1 MPKDFSLDIPQSLM
15 DKANKNNRVLVIGLD
30 GLTFPILE
38 KLVHLGK
45 LPNFKGLMRN
55 GAYGMVACEPPYR
68 SWSGWASFMTGVN
81 IGKHGIS
88 NIEILRPD
96 NFKVVATDFTRMRG
110 CRTFWKIASDQGKR
124 VVVLTVPGTFPAEE
138 VNGIVVAG
146 HPVPTGT
153 RVFTH
158 PPELSSQLLASGF
171 DPNSHFD
178 FDNYDNNYRYL
189 DSISALALQLMADV
203 AWDLF
208 VVAFDTIDKFHHVLT
223 GGLAAME
230 NIYEYLDSLVG
241 RFLQAVDDR
250 TTMIICSD
258 HGMKEY
264 RRSFSTA
271 RWLHSQGYMKYR
283 QERKLASR
291 QKGQLIRERDG
302 LGRYLSYKGLKLYE
316 KVKLRFNIPS
326 LKVVKFPEWA
336 RESKQDMEKFDPVDR
351 IVSHAFTT
359 RLDNVCNCG
368 GIRIGGAV
376 AWGRPATE
384 EAYQALRD
392 EIIGKLKTITD
403 HQEGG
408 RPVVSQV
415 FKREELYKGRLIH
428 RQPDIVFLLED
439 GYYCERYSGDMSDIA
454 SPQLFEDYPEP
465 KVSHCDGA
473 TLIVKGPGILHG
485 ARRVGASI
493 MDIAPSVLFRLG
505 CQIPDYMDGR
515 VLDEIRSS
523 DGLIPQVAAIYHDE
537 GYLFPGEVSF
547 TSAGQL
553 DEETENEMR
562 KLGYIK

>member
-1 MPKDFSLDIPQSLM
+1 MPKDFSFNIPQSLIK
-15 DKANKNNRVLVIGLD
+15 KANKNNRVLVIGLD

-38 KLVHLGK
+38 KLVQLDK
-45 LPNFKGLMRN
+45 LPNFKGLMKK

-68 SWSGWASFMTGVN
+68 SWSGWADFMTGVN

-96 NFKVVATDFTRMRG
+96 NFKVVATDFTNMRG
-110 CRTFWKIASDQGKR
+110 CRTFWKIASDQGKK

-146 HPVPTGT
+146 HPLPTCT
-153 RVFTH
+153 KVFTY
-158 PPELSSQLLASGF
+158 PPNLSSQLLASGF
-171 DPNSHFD
+171 NPNSHFD

-189 DSISALALQLMADV
+189 DSILALALQLMADV

-208 VVAFDTIDKFHHVLT
+208 VVVFDTIDKFHHVLA

-230 NIYEYLDSLVG
+230 NTYEYLDRLVG

-250 TTMIICSD
+250 TVIIICSD

-264 RRSFSTA
+264 RQSFNTA

-283 QERKLASR
+283 QGKVLVLR
-291 QKGQLIRERDG
+291 QKGQLIREQDG
-302 LGRYLSYKGLKLYE
+302 LGRYLFYKGLKLYE
-316 KVKLRFNIPS
+316 KVKLKFNIPS
-326 LKVVKFPEWA
+326 IKVVKFPEWA

-351 IVSHAFTT
+351 VFSHAFTT

-368 GIRIGGAV
+368 GIRIGGAI

-384 EAYQALRD
+384 EAYQTLRD
-392 EIIGKLKTITD
+392 EIMSKLKAITD
-403 HQEGG
+403 PQEGG

-428 RQPDIVFLLED
+428 RQPDIIFLLED
-439 GYYCERYSGDMSDIA
+439 GYYCERYSSDMADIT
-454 SPQLFEDYPEP
+454 SPELFEDYPEP

-473 TLIVKGPGILHG
+473 TLIITGPGIVHDKHLVE
-485 ARRVGASI
+485 AFI
-493 MDIAPSVLFRLG
+493 MDIAPSVLFWLG
-505 CQIPDYMDGR
+505 CHIPDYIDGR
-515 VLDEIRSS
+515 ILDRICTP
-523 DGLIPQVAAIYHDE
+523 DGPTPHVATIYEDE
-537 GYLFPGEVSF
+537 GYLFPREISF
-547 TSAGQL
+547 ASAGQL
-553 DEETENEMR
+553 DKETETEMR